1 MVILVLHIL
10 IQMTRE
16 QYIQM
21 RTNGNFNIVHNFYS
35 EKFDHSKHKP
45 FLSMME
51 LATFLPSW
59 GDVNAVFEKCCRYY
73 DEKFDVKVL
82 LDKDGNV
89 IKIL

>member
-1 MVILVLHIL
+1 
-10 IQMTRE
+10 
-16 QYIQM
+16 M

>member
-1 MVILVLHIL
+1 
-10 IQMTRE
+10 MTRE

-21 RTNGNFNIVHNFYS
+21 RTNSNFNIVHNFYS

-59 GDVNAVFEKCCRYY
+59 GNLDAVFEKCCRYY

-82 LDKDGNV
+82 LDKDGNL

>member
-1 MVILVLHIL
+1 
-10 IQMTRE
+10 MTRE

-59 GDVNAVFEKCCRYY
+59 GNLDAVFEKCCRYY